1 MKRMKNL
8 FTAMLFVLGLLMVAG
23 QVSAQ
28 TKFGYI
34 SLQELITAMPEYKK
48 AEADMGDYRKALG
61 QQGDEYQRELARK
74 DSIFSA
80 DSTKWT
86 AIQKDLKRKEF
97 NELYLKV
104 MNFNQQAQNMVNQKE
119 EELLEP
125 IQQKAIQTT
134 QAVAKENGYTYVF
147 PKEQLIAYP
156 AGDDLLPLVAKK
168 LNVTIPAKGAAAPPA
183 GGAAPANKP
192 TGKQ

>member
-1 MKRMKNL
+1 MKNL
-8 FTAMLFVLGLLMVAG
+8 FTAMLFSLGLLMVAD

-48 AEADMGDYRKALG
+48 AEADMQDYRKALG
-61 QQGDEYQRELARK
+61 QQGDEYQKEFTRK
-74 DSIFSA
+74 DSIFA
-80 DSTKWT
+80 VDSTKWT
-86 AIQKDLKRKEF
+86 SVQKELKRKEL

-104 MNFNQQAQNMVNQKE
+104 VNFNQQAQNMVNQKE
-119 EELLEP
+119 EDLLEP
-125 IQQKAIQTT
+125 IQQKAIQST

-168 LNVTIPAKGAAAPPA
+168 LNVTIPSKTAAPA
-183 GGAAPANKP
+183 GGAAPKAPGKP
-192 TGKQ
+192 